1 VGLFD
6 GRVGD
11 GVAGAA
17 RIGALDVET
26 VQSVELGLPVEVGA
40 VGVAEGGELG
50 AALGFGDVVRK
61 YEVFVRAGQ
70 GLSVGE
76 VEG

>member
-1 VGLFD
+1 
-6 GRVGD
+6 
-11 GVAGAA
+11 
-17 RIGALDVET
+17 
-26 VQSVELGLPVEVGA
+26 LPVEVGA